1 MKRIK
6 KDNPKEKKMRSLRR
20 IQQGDVQEKDNTF
33 RKEIEIL
40 KSCNHPNIVRLLEA
54 IDDPHIDVKKVYL
67 CAYLLFFSE
76 DLLRLYSQSFTS
88 SQSKKILQVVLY
100 GKLVVEA
107 TMDLI

>member
-20 IQQGDVQEKDNTF
+20 IQQGDAAQEKDNTF

-54 IDDPHIDVKKVYL
+54 IDDPDIDVKKVYL
-67 CAYLLFFSE
+67 CE
-76 DLLRLYSQSFTS
+76 
-88 SQSKKILQVVLY
+88 
-100 GKLVVEA
+100 
-107 TMDLI
+107 